1 MELTKLLICAAYLA
15 IVGTSPAMFA
25 QDSSPQAKAAETK
38 SEQQEAPSSSFVFR
52 QYSRM
57 VNVDVVVKD
66 GKGNHIRG
74 LKAEDFEIYEQTPSA
89 SRRKRRQ
96 KIFRINEIETA
107 RMNPPAAAPVN
118 TVPGVYTN
126 AVALQKD
133 PVPPTVLL
141 VDGLNTEIQHQAQVH
156 TQMTRMLKQLPP
168 NVPVAVFLMGT
179 RLEMLQDF
187 TTNPQLTQEALAKAY
202 SVTGQGLGHRDPK
215 DDAGAAGNQFYGL
228 GGATRGDRSLKD
240 MIQTVQAFDQAV
252 YAANIQERFDRTSLA
267 FLSIAR
273 SLAGYPGRKNVL
285 WLSTSFPLT
294 LNNVMKNENDDPLRQ
309 YDKAEVSDWARIK
322 LVNNALSDAMIA
334 VYPVDI
340 GGVRNLQVYTAADR
354 PANPYTSSV
363 ADVDP
368 QRVSGAA
375 SREMETMNNE
385 QNTMHDIADST
396 GGKVCTGSNDLGK
409 CVRDAMNDSSHFYE
423 VSYFPDSREWN
434 GEYRKISLNV
444 KGRGAHLS
452 YRQGYYAINETN
464 PDPKIQ
470 QAEMQKDCSELLNAT
485 GIAFTARSLPADA
498 PEQLKFS
505 LEIDP
510 SALTFTPATDGKQVL
525 DLQVGVC
532 TFDRNGW
539 SQKVMAY
546 PLRAGLD
553 EKAYSM
559 LVNGGKLRDAILVPG
574 PKPAA
579 VRLLVKDVA
588 SGRLGSIYIQTDEKA
603 AALSSAVQNN
613 RTP

>member
-1 MELTKLLICAAYLA
+1 MKLRKFLICAAYLA
-15 IVGTSPAMFA
+15 IVDLLPTMFA
-25 QDSSPQAKAAETK
+25 QDSSSRPEAAPTTSQPQET
-38 SEQQEAPSSSFVFR
+38 SSPSFVFR

-74 LKAEDFEIYEQTPSA
+74 LKAEDFDIYEQTPSA
-89 SRRKRRQ
+89 SRRKRQQ
-96 KIFRINEIETA
+96 KIFSINEIEVA
-107 RMNPPAAAPVN
+107 RMHPPAAAPAE

-126 AVALQKD
+126 AVAAQKD

-141 VDGLNTEIQHQAQVH
+141 VDGLNTEIQYQAQVH
-156 TQMTRMLKQLPP
+156 AQMIRMLKQLPP

-179 RLEMLQDF
+179 RLQMLQDF
-187 TTNPQLTQEALAKAY
+187 TTDPRLLQEALAKAY

-215 DDAGAAGNQFYGL
+215 DDASAAGNQLYGL
-228 GGATRGDRSLKD
+228 ATLAHGDKSLSD
-240 MIQTVQAFDQAV
+240 MIQIVQAFDQAV

-294 LNNVMKNENDDPLRQ
+294 LNSVMKDEHDDPLHQ
-309 YDKAEVSDWARIK
+309 YDKSEVSDWARIK

-334 VYPVDI
+334 VYPVDL

-354 PANPYTSSV
+354 PANPYLSGISQ
-363 ADVDP
+363 VDP
-368 QRVSGAA
+368 HRVSDAA
-375 SREMETMNNE
+375 DRETQTMNNE
-385 QNTMHDIADST
+385 QNTMHDIADGT
-396 GGKVCTGSNDLGK
+396 GGKVCTGSNDLAR

-423 VSYFPDSREWN
+423 ISYYPDSSEWN

-444 KGRGAHLS
+444 KSHGAHLS
-452 YRQGYYAINETN
+452 YRQGYYATNETN
-464 PDPKIQ
+464 PDPKVQ
-470 QAEMQKDCSELLNAT
+470 QSEMQKDCGELLNAT
-485 GIAFTARSLPADA
+485 GIAFTTRTLPADV
-498 PEQLKFS
+498 PGQLKFS

-510 SALTFTPATDGKQVL
+510 SALTFTPTSDGKRLL
-525 DLQVGVC
+525 DVVVGVC

-553 EKAYSM
+553 EKAYST
-559 LVNGGKLRDAILVPG
+559 LVNGGRLRDAIFVPG

-588 SGRLGSIYIQTDEKA
+588 SGRLGSIYIQTDENT
-603 AALSSAVQNN
+603 AALSSAVQTN